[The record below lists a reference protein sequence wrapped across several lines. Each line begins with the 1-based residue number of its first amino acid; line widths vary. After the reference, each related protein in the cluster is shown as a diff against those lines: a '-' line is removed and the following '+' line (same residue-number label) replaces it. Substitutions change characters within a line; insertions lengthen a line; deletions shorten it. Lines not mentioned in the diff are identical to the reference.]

1 MNNYS
6 FEKRF
11 EKFVSDEKLFSADTK
26 VLLALSGGVDSVVL
40 LNLFYRSKV
49 KFAAAHCNF
58 QLRSLESDEDEAFV
72 RKLTSELEVPL
83 FVKKFKTESFA
94 KSQKISIQEAARV
107 LRYDWFNELLEEE
120 EFDLITTAHHLDD
133 SIETVLFNLS
143 NGCGISGLHGI
154 LPLNKEKKLIR
165 PLMFA
170 SKKEIMAFASENGID
185 FREDSSNSSDKY
197 SRNLIRHH
205 VLPVLETIN
214 QGFVDNFARNIR
226 NFMETAALQKFAIEK
241 IKTEICEE
249 LSADELLKINLE
261 SIFDFP
267 SPLTVLFELI
277 KPYGFNRNQAEQILE
292 QAKNHESALY
302 LSEFYLINRN
312 YKKLRVFLKA
322 DNIAQTEIIIN
333 EGESE
338 VLVNYSQK
346 LIFEIMTKEQFD
358 SHPKNKNL
366 AFFDADKI
374 DFPFLLRYYRNGD
387 SFSPFGMSGK
397 LKKLSSFFKDEK
409 IPEYKRS
416 MVPLLVSDSKII
428 WVIGYRSSNDFFVSN
443 DSKKILK
450 VSLVES

>member
-40 LNLFYRSKV
+40 LNLFHRSNV

-58 QLRSLESDEDEAFV
+58 QLRSFESDEDEQFV
-72 RKLTSELEVPL
+72 MKICSDHGVPL
-83 FVKKFKTESFA
+83 FVKKFETESFA

-107 LRYDWFNELLEEE
+107 LRYDWFTALLTQEK
-120 EFDLITTAHHLDD
+120 FDMIATAHHLDD

-154 LPLNKEKKLIR
+154 LPLNQEKKLIR

-170 SKKEIMAFASENGID
+170 SKKEIMGFASENGID

-205 VLPVLETIN
+205 VLPVLEAIN

-226 NFMETAALQKFAIEK
+226 NFKETEALQQFAIEK
-241 IKTEICEE
+241 IKTEISEE

-261 SIFDFP
+261 AIFDFP
-267 SPLTVLFELI
+267 SSLTVLFELI
-277 KPYGFNRNQAEQILE
+277 KPYGFNSNQAEQILQ
-292 QAKNHESALY
+292 QAHNPESALY

-312 YKKLRVFLKA
+312 YKKLTVFKKDDKTA
-322 DNIAQTEIIIN
+322 FSEIIISS
-333 EGESE
+333 GESE
-338 VLVNYSQK
+338 IMVNDKQK
-346 LIFEIMTKEQFD
+346 INFEIITKEQFHC
-358 SHPKNKNL
+358 HPKNKNL

-374 DFPFLLRYYRNGD
+374 DFPLLLRYYRNGD

-409 IPEYKRS
+409 IPEHNRS

-428 WVIGYRSSNDFFVSN
+428 WVIGYRSSIDFSVSN
-443 DSKKILK
+443 ETNNILK
-450 VSLVES
+450 VTLVES